1 MATIEIAEN
10 KLIELE
16 QRIQSVESNNKINS
30 KIINE
35 KITNSVHDIQLNM
48 LERLKEIRI
57 AMDNEQINN
66 VSTPDVIN
74 IIAERDNALLQL
86 KKAQNEIDKL
96 NYRIKHLVKEL
107 NIDEQ

>member
-96 NYRIKHLVKEL
+96 NYRIKNLFKEL